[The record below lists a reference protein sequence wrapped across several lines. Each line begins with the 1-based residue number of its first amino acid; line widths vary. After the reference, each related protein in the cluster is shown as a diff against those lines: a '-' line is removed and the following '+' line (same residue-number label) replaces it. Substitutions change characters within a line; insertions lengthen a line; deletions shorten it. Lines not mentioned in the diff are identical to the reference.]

1 MGGTLSDKTTGH
13 VGTLFLDDGVET
25 WEKWIKKMTPWFK
38 TDPLDVKNHSDIAQL
53 YGVYDDFNKHEKNNM
68 NCRTRFLTLLL
79 EIQSKKRE
87 LSRKEYQEGECIPLN
102 VSVSFMEGNNRMA
115 AMVNAM
121 FASAYDVA
129 EGITK
134 PNSLNIEWL
143 VDKVSNTDLEKKT
156 INHTLNEAEG
166 DIIQWTDEAM
176 KDSQSMYRKLT
187 KLWIYSGKS
196 KQTILEQHI
205 TRDMVQQAAIA
216 NSKNISDDKRKS
228 SMTPDSQHLAES
240 LTTYVN
246 QLVNSATHIAPGHFP
261 TFGREFA
268 GAEYYQE
275 NDPKR
280 SPDDDGAVFTSET
293 FQELLYN
300 PSEQTLRRAAEEL
313 KSGIAT
319 RLYSKGRKYVRV
331 TGKEGYGPFWIT
343 DDSIIH
349 LIGEWRVAESKPKP
363 ITTGGVATPK
373 KHRNTPLGIEEWNI
387 SLLMCMVFPII
398 FRMHHKIPL
407 EGWDTH
413 IKRHDC
419 AKELEFL
426 LRTQLN
432 TNTADSWGKKLE
444 TRKWKHHCH
453 WNYKE
458 DTPLSPNR
466 RYWAASIM
474 LSGMIVAMMYIPP
487 NPAFDPAYD
496 PAHSAG
502 NTAKTAAKLY
512 KIACRKTMTARKKA
526 KARIDLFITAI
537 AGYTND
543 TAAKDIP
550 QNDSELV
557 DILGKQGLDVI
568 A

>member
-1 MGGTLSDKTTGH
+1 
-13 VGTLFLDDGVET
+13 
-25 WEKWIKKMTPWFK
+25 MT
-38 TDPLDVKNHSDIAQL
+38 S
-53 YGVYDDFNKHEKNNM
+53 
-68 NCRTRFLTLLL
+68 
-79 EIQSKKRE
+79 
-87 LSRKEYQEGECIPLN
+87 
-102 VSVSFMEGNNRMA
+102 
-115 AMVNAM
+115 
-121 FASAYDVA
+121 
-129 EGITK
+129 
-134 PNSLNIEWL
+134 
-143 VDKVSNTDLEKKT
+143 
-156 INHTLNEAEG
+156 
-166 DIIQWTDEAM
+166 
-176 KDSQSMYRKLT
+176 
-187 KLWIYSGKS
+187 
-196 KQTILEQHI
+196 
-205 TRDMVQQAAIA
+205 
-216 NSKNISDDKRKS
+216 
-228 SMTPDSQHLAES
+228 
-240 LTTYVN
+240 
-246 QLVNSATHIAPGHFP
+246 
-261 TFGREFA
+261 
-268 GAEYYQE
+268 
-275 NDPKR
+275 
-280 SPDDDGAVFTSET
+280 
-293 FQELLYN
+293 
-300 PSEQTLRRAAEEL
+300 
-313 KSGIAT
+313 
-319 RLYSKGRKYVRV
+319 
-331 TGKEGYGPFWIT
+331 KEGYGPFWIT

-349 LIGEWRVAESKPKP
+349 LIGEWRVADTKPKP

-496 PAHSAG
+496 PAHSG

-512 KIACRKTMTARKKA
+512 KIACRKTMTAWKKA

-557 DILGKQGLDVI
+557 DILGKQELDVI